1 MLVLTVKPE
10 DGIVLRDRVSGDL
23 IAKVMIARVRGDK
36 VRLGIE
42 ADWEVSVR
50 RFDIDNGFEVLD
62 SDAPTDPAP
71 ALVAAETGVE

>member
-10 DGIVLRDRVSGDL
+10 DGIVLRDRVSGEL

-62 SDAPTDPAP
+62 SDAPANPAP
-71 ALVAAETGVE
+71 SMVATETGAE